1 MQVILLEKIV
11 NLGNLGDLVNVKPG
25 YARNYLVP
33 KGLAT
38 VATEQN
44 IKLFEERRGEL
55 EKASADKLQAA
66 QARAKELEGQTV
78 EIASLASDEG
88 KLFGSV
94 GVIEISEAFA
104 AKKLELT
111 KAEIQLPTGPIK
123 MIGEYEVTAI
133 VHSEVSFIVNVNVVA
148 QDAA

>member
-11 NLGNLGDLVNVKPG
+11 NLGNLGDLVNVKSG

-33 KGLAT
+33 QGLAT
-38 VATEQN
+38 VATKDN
-44 IKLFEERRGEL
+44 IKLFEGRRLEL

-66 QARAKELEGQTV
+66 QARASELEGQTV
-78 EIASLASDEG
+78 EIAGRASDEG

-104 AKKLELT
+104 AKGLEIN
-111 KAEIQLPTGPIK
+111 KSEIQLPEGPIK
-123 MIGEYEVTAI
+123 MVGEYEVAI
-133 VHSEVSFIVNVNVVA
+133 SVHAEVGFNVNVIVVA
-148 QDAA
+148 E

>member
-33 KGLAT
+33 QGLAT
-38 VATEQN
+38 VATEDN
-44 IKLFEERRGEL
+44 VKAFEDRRQEL

-66 QARAKELEGQTV
+66 KARASELDGQSV
-78 EIASLASDEG
+78 EIASRASDEG

-94 GVIEISEAFA
+94 GLVEISEAFA
-104 AKKLELT
+104 EKGLT
-111 KAEIQLPTGPIK
+111 LVKSEIQMPEGPLK
-123 MIGEYEVTAI
+123 VVGDYEVVAS
-133 VHSEVSFIVNVNVVA
+133 VHPEVSFTVNVTVVA
-148 QDAA
+148 E

>member
-25 YARNYLVP
+25 HARNYLVP
-33 KGLAT
+33 QGLAT
-38 VATEQN
+38 VATEEN
-44 IKLFEERRGEL
+44 IKKFEERRVEL

-66 QARAKELEGQTV
+66 KGRASELSGQSV

-94 GVIEISEAFA
+94 GLVEISEAFE
-104 AKKLELT
+104 AKGLT
-111 KAEIQLPTGPIK
+111 LSKAEIQLPEGPIK
-123 MIGEYEVTAI
+123 TIGSTEVTCL
-133 VHSEVSFIVNVNVVA
+133 VHSEVSFTVTVNVVPE
-148 QDAA
+148 

>member
-25 YARNYLVP
+25 HARNYLVP
-33 KGLAT
+33 QGLAT
-38 VATEQN
+38 IATEDN
-44 IKLFEERRGEL
+44 IKKFEERRVEL

-66 QARAKELEGQTV
+66 KGRASELSGQTV

-94 GVIEISEAFA
+94 GLVEISEAFA
-104 AKKLELT
+104 AKGLT
-111 KAEIQLPTGPIK
+111 LSKAEIQLPEGPIK
-123 MIGEYEVTAI
+123 TIGATEVTCS
-133 VHSEVSFIVNVNVVA
+133 VHTEVSFTVTVNVVPE
-148 QDAA
+148 

>member
-33 KGLAT
+33 QGLAT
-38 VATEQN
+38 IATEAN
-44 IKLFEERRGEL
+44 KAAFEGRRQEL

-66 QARAKELEGQTV
+66 QARSKELAGQTV
-78 EIASLASDEG
+78 EIASRASDEG

-94 GVIEISEAFA
+94 GLVEISEAFA
-104 AKKLELT
+104 AKGLELN
-111 KAEIQLPTGPIK
+111 KSEIQLPEGPLK
-123 MIGEYEVTAI
+123 TVGDYEVAVS
-133 VHSEVSFIVNVNVVA
+133 VHSEVSFTINVKVIA
-148 QDAA
+148 E

>member
-33 KGLAT
+33 QGLAT
-38 VATEQN
+38 AATPDN
-44 IKLFEERRGEL
+44 LKSFESRRLEL

-66 QARAKELEGQTV
+66 KGRANELEGQSV
-78 EIASLASDEG
+78 EIAGRASDEG

-94 GVIEISEAFA
+94 GLIEISEAFA
-104 AKKLELT
+104 AKGLEINRS
-111 KAEIQLPTGPIK
+111 EIQLPEGPFK
-123 MIGEYEVTAI
+123 MVGEYEVQI
-133 VHSEVSFIVNVNVVA
+133 SVHSEVAFNVKVAVVA
-148 QDAA
+148 E

>member
-11 NLGNLGDLVNVKPG
+11 NLGGLGDLVNVKPG

-33 KGLAT
+33 QGLAT
-38 VATEQN
+38 VATEEN
-44 IKLFEERRGEL
+44 MKAFEERRLEL

-66 QARAKELEGQTV
+66 RARETELAGQAV
-78 EIASLASDEG
+78 EIAGRASDEG

-104 AKKLELT
+104 AKGLELN
-111 KAEIQLPTGPIK
+111 KAEIQLPEGPIK
-123 MIGEYEVTAI
+123 VVGDYEVAVA
-133 VHSEVSFIVNVNVVA
+133 VHPEVSFTVNVTVVA
-148 QDAA
+148 E